1 MFSRINCLLSTS
13 LTTSIY
19 GLLFWKIKIHSLVS
33 IFNGLT
39 VPMVCIVSNMHYY
52 TNVVESVFVIV
63 LRDEYFSVAQ
73 DSCLVWTLV
82 FPVP

>member
-1 MFSRINCLLSTS
+1 M
-13 LTTSIY
+13 
-19 GLLFWKIKIHSLVS
+19 
-33 IFNGLT
+33 FNGLT
-39 VPMVCIVSNMHYY
+39 VPTVCIVSNMHYY

-63 LRDEYFSVAQ
+63 LQKDYFDVAQ